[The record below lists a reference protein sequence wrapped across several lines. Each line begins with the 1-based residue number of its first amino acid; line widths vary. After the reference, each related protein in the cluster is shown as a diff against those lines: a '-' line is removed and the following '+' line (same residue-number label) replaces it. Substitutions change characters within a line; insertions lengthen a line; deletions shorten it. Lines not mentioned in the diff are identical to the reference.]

1 MERDALIERYAK
13 KIFGFACQKSQNR
26 QEAEDLS
33 QSILAKLCEVP
44 WEKKAIADMDG
55 YIYRI
60 CLNTYYTRQRK
71 EARYWTCVDYDA
83 LPERPDDGRTPE
95 EAFLLGEDLR
105 KLRREVMRLC
115 RLRREAIVLFYYEH
129 KSSREIAAR
138 LGMKTAAVKT
148 SLYRTRKHLAQKLEE
163 EGY

>member
-55 YIYRI
+55 
-60 CLNTYYTRQRK
+60 
-71 EARYWTCVDYDA
+71 
-83 LPERPDDGRTPE
+83 
-95 EAFLLGEDLR
+95 
-105 KLRREVMRLC
+105 
-115 RLRREAIVLFYYEH
+115 
-129 KSSREIAAR
+129 
-138 LGMKTAAVKT
+138 
-148 SLYRTRKHLAQKLEE
+148 
-163 EGY
+163 

>member
-1 MERDALIERYAK
+1 
-13 KIFGFACQKSQNR
+13 
-26 QEAEDLS
+26 
-33 QSILAKLCEVP
+33 
-44 WEKKAIADMDG
+44 MDG

-60 CLNTYYTRQRK
+60 CLTPITPGAQR
-71 EARYWTCVDYDA
+71 AQYWTCVDYDA

-95 EAFLLGEDLR
+95 EAFLLGEDLQ

-138 LGMKTAAVKT
+138 LGVPEARCAGFGRGQT
-148 SLYRTRKHLAQKLEE
+148 SI
-163 EGY
+163 EGANGHERHGF